1 MFSKDWSDLGD
12 RLNDVIENAVG
23 KGNFGHLSD
32 SISESISDVM
42 ESIDKLWEK
51 ARRPD
56 SKSSDGSLREA
67 PEGYDEDVYND
78 ELAAIDRDP
87 ERYFAGGTRRKGGAI
102 GRIAGGV
109 ILLVLAAVF
118 LLISG
123 ALVMMM
129 EAGLWVWGFPAV
141 LFLLGII
148 VTSGGISRLRL
159 AKSFDLYMRVLKNKL
174 FIDIKTLAAY
184 AHKTEALVLKDVK
197 KMMSC
202 GWFLQGHL
210 DHAGSCLMISDQV
223 YEQYLATMK
232 NVQQQSTTAKGQE
245 QPGGKDT
252 VSPEVQ
258 AVMDKGQEFI
268 EQIRACNDKI
278 PGEEVSQKIFRME
291 QLVQKI
297 FQQARLHPENIPD
310 LRKFMEYY
318 LPMSIK
324 LLTAYQEL
332 DSQPVQG
339 ENIASSKLEIMKALD
354 TLNVAFEKLLESLF
368 QDTVMDVSTDI
379 SVLQT
384 LLAQDGLTDSG
395 FPKK

>member
-23 KGNFGHLSD
+23 KGSFGHLSD
-32 SISESISDVM
+32 SISESVSDVM
-42 ESIDKLWEK
+42 ASIDKLWEK
-51 ARRPD
+51 ARWPD
-56 SKSSDGSLREA
+56 SKSRSGSPHEA
-67 PEGYDEDVYND
+67 SAGYDEDVYND

-87 ERYFAGGTRRKGGAI
+87 DRYFAGGVSRKGGAI

-109 ILLVLAAVF
+109 VLLVLAAVF

-123 ALVMMM
+123 ALMMM
-129 EAGLWVWGFPAV
+129 EVGLWVWVFPAV

-148 VTSGGISRLRL
+148 VTTGGISRLRL
-159 AKSFDLYMRVLKNKL
+159 AKSFDLYVRVLKGKL

-184 AHKTEALVLKDVK
+184 AHKTEALVLKDVR
-197 KMMSC
+197 KMLSC

-232 NVQQQSTTAKGQE
+232 NVQQQSATAKGQK
-245 QPGGKDT
+245 QPDNKDT
-252 VSPEVQ
+252 PSPEVQ
-258 AVMDKGQEFI
+258 AVMDKGQEYL
-268 EQIRACNDKI
+268 EQIRACNHKI
-278 PGEEVSQKIFRME
+278 PGEEASQKIFRME
-291 QLVQKI
+291 LLVQKI

-339 ENIASSKLEIMKALD
+339 ENITSSKLEIMRALD

-368 QDTVMDVSTDI
+368 RDTVMDISTDI